1 MADVEVQHPPAG
13 GFSYSKL
20 VWTATT
26 HRQPPNSGEK
36 AEPMNVQ
43 QAKIP
48 WERVKDF
55 IVGEEA
61 R

>member
-1 MADVEVQHPPAG
+1 VQHPPPG